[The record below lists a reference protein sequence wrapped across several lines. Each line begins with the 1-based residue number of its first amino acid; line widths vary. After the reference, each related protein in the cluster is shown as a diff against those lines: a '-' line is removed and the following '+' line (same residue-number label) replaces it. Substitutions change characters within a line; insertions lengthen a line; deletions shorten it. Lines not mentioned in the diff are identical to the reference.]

1 MTGIVKIKSD
11 VLFFYS
17 GLTKCK
23 GDVNKIQNEAI
34 LNEGAVRLLAH
45 LQGFNFHNEYFDK
58 MG

>member
-1 MTGIVKIKSD
+1 MFC
-11 VLFFYS
+11 FFYS

-58 MG
+58 LG